1 MEKFVSREDTGN
13 PFPIFGYDSDPN
25 AILRPNHAGLDID
38 FPEYL
43 VVCFFR
49 EVVSKVAEENQ
60 AEILHTV
67 VSEGGLY
74 HFYAINFKGKR
85 IAFVQPGVG
94 APNAGAILEKAIAF
108 GAKHIVACGGCG
120 VLDKEIA
127 VGHVLLPTLAYREEG
142 LSYHYL
148 PPSEAIEIE
157 PRTIEV
163 LETVLKENQIDYL
176 STKVWTTD
184 AVYRETLKKTA
195 YYKAKGCLAVEME
208 LSGLA
213 AVAKFRGVD
222 FGQYLYA
229 GDTVVPEGWDKRDWV
244 NRKDIRETLFW
255 LSAEACLRL
264 GEES

>member
-1 MEKFVSREDTGN
+1 MLDN
-13 PFPIFGYDSDPN
+13 LFPILGYDPDPN
-25 AILRPNHAGLDID
+25 AILQPNHARIEVD

-49 EVVSKVAEENQ
+49 EVVSKVAEESQ
-60 AEILHTV
+60 AEILFTV

-74 HFYAINFKGKR
+74 PYYAIDFKGKR

-108 GAKHIVACGGCG
+108 GAKHVVACGGCG
-120 VLDKEIA
+120 VLDREIS

-157 PRTIEV
+157 PRTIKV
-163 LETVLKENQIDYL
+163 LEEVLKEKRIDYL
-176 STKVWTTD
+176 LTKAWTTD

-229 GDTVVPEGWDKRDWV
+229 GDMVVPEGWDQRDWV

-255 LSAEACLRL
+255 LSAEACLKL

>member
-1 MEKFVSREDTGN
+1 VSREETGCSY
-13 PFPIFGYDSDPN
+13 PILGFDPDPD
-25 AILRPNHAGLDID
+25 AILRPNHAGIEVD
-38 FPEYL
+38 FPDYL
-43 VVCFFR
+43 VMCFFK
-49 EVVSKVAEENQ
+49 EVVTKIAQEFQ
-60 AEILHTV
+60 AEVVFTV

-74 HFYAINFKGKR
+74 PYYVIEYQGKR

-94 APNAGAILEKAIAF
+94 APNAGAQMEQAIAF

-148 PPSEAIEIE
+148 PPSETVEIE
-157 PRTIEV
+157 PKTIKV
-163 LETVLKENQIDYL
+163 LEDVLKKNSVDYL
-176 STKVWTTD
+176 LTKVWTTD
-184 AVYRETLKKTA
+184 AYYRETLKKTA

-222 FGQYLYA
+222 FGQYIYA

-255 LSAEACLRL
+255 LAAEACLKL
-264 GEES
+264 GEEH

>member
-1 MEKFVSREDTGN
+1 MSNEEIGN
-13 PFPIFGYDSDPN
+13 PFPILRFDSDPN
-25 AILRPNHAGLDID
+25 AILQPNHAGLELD

-43 VVCFFR
+43 VLCFFR

-60 AEILHTV
+60 AEVLYTV
-67 VSEGGLY
+67 VSEGGLFPY
-74 HFYAINFKGKR
+74 YAIEFKGKR

-94 APNAGAILEKAIAF
+94 APNAGAMVEKAIAF
-108 GAKHIVACGGCG
+108 GVKHIVACGGCG
-120 VLDKEIA
+120 VLDKEIS
-127 VGHVLLPTLAYREEG
+127 VGHVLLPTSAYRDEG

-148 PPSEAIEIE
+148 PASETIEIE
-157 PRTIEV
+157 PSTIEV
-163 LETVLKENQIDYL
+163 LENVLKGNRIDYL
-176 STKVWTTD
+176 LTKVWTTD

-213 AVAKFRGVD
+213 AVAKFRGVN

-229 GDTVVPEGWDKRDWV
+229 GDMVVPEGWDQRDWV

-255 LSAEACLRL
+255 LSAEACLKL